1 MAIKTKKIA
10 DLTTIETT
18 NSFILGSQNGVTG
31 KIPYSYFTTD
41 VENII
46 TAKIEELGLNSSD
59 SGDTNAASIE
69 VVQSVSDAN
78 AEVEEMRTEIKH
90 LKSKVTELS
99 IANATLTKQ
108 YTNHVSSSSDTLL
121 ALQESVRVLGNEKT
135 TATCSCDCSEK
146 LAALEARVASLEGFV
161 QALQKDGY
169 LTLKE
174 IQRAAANACP
184 ICNHTHEETAE

>member
-10 DLTTIETT
+10 DLTTIQT
-18 NSFILGSQNGVTG
+18 NNSYILGSQNGVTG

-46 TAKIEELGLNSSD
+46 TAKIEELGLNSSN
-59 SGDTNAASIE
+59 SGNTNATAIE
-69 VVQSVSDAN
+69 VVQSVSDT
-78 AEVEEMRTEIKH
+78 EVEEMRTEIKQ

-135 TATCSCDCSEK
+135 TVTSSCDCSEK
-146 LAALEARVASLEGFV
+146 IAALEAKVAALEGFV

-174 IQRAAANACP
+174 IQRAAADACP
-184 ICNHTHEETAE
+184 ICNHTHAE

>member
-46 TAKIEELGLNSSD
+46 TAKIEELGLNSSE
-59 SGDTNAASIE
+59 SGDTNEAAIT
-69 VVQSVSDAN
+69 VVQSVSD

-135 TATCSCDCSEK
+135 TATSTCDCSEK